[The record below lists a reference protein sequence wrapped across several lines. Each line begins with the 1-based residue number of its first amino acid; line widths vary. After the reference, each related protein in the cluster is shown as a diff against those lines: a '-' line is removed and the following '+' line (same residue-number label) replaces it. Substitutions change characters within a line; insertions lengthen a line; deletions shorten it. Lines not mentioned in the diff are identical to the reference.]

1 MTKSRLQINFCKLN
15 HVTII
20 QSLIKMVIIKFDHF
34 LVYGLLPGGGRQ
46 KSETAGEPHLQILGR
61 RQQQAGEQP
70 KVAEPDEQEP
80 FQRI

>member
-1 MTKSRLQINFCKLN
+1 
-15 HVTII
+15 
-20 QSLIKMVIIKFDHF
+20 MVIIKFDHF

-80 FQRI
+80 FQRIWSLKIKYDVEYHKCLNNLSCVL